1 MVVSVDAA
9 FSIHLAIPVVGVA
22 GCDVVGGIG
31 VVANCQVQGIC
42 AGAVVGIEVIICE
55 CASLG
60 IGAVVPCKVFA
71 CILVVCIVCA
81 VINREI

>member
-22 GCDVVGGIG
+22 GCDVVGGIV